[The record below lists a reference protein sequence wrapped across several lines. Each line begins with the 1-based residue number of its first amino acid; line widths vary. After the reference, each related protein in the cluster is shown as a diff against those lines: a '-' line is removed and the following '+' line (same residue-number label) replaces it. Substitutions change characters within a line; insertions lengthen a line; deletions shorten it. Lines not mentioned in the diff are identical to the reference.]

1 MAEAIGQ
8 PNEAAN
14 CLANTSPFP
23 TLIEPNCSQIT
34 SFLDYAIFK
43 IHSSCLQKQSIKME
57 GYSKLAELMANPRTD
72 SHFLIF
78 QKFESISA
86 QNLLYLQAEIINLKE
101 CIDKIADIDSKA
113 EDRDRRESAVDWE
126 ALSSATNST
135 QWQKWLELRQKLKEF
150 CKNIPRSTCC
160 HLTRSR

>member
-8 PNEAAN
+8 PNEAAK

-23 TLIEPNCSQIT
+23 ILIEPNCSRNCSVFRQCH
-34 SFLDYAIFK
+34 LE

-101 CIDKIADIDSKA
+101 CIDKIARIDSKA

-135 QWQKWLELRQKLKEF
+135 QWEKWLELRQKLKEF
-150 CKNIPRSTCC
+150 CKNVS
-160 HLTRSR
+160 SSVFFAV

>member
-1 MAEAIGQ
+1 
-8 PNEAAN
+8 
-14 CLANTSPFP
+14 
-23 TLIEPNCSQIT
+23 
-34 SFLDYAIFK
+34 
-43 IHSSCLQKQSIKME
+43 ME
-57 GYSKLAELMANPRTD
+57 GYSRLAELMANPRTD
-72 SHFLIF
+72 NHFLIF

-126 ALSSATNST
+126 ALSSATHST

-150 CKNIPRSTCC
+150 CMNYPTGD
-160 HLTRSR
+160 